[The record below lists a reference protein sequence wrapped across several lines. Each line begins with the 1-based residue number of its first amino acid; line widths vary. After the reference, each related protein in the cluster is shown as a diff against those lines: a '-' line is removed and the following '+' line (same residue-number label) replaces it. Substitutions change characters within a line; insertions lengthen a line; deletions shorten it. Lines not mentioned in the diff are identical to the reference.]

1 MNKAAEYKYTI
12 NYKSAD
18 NGYHCTDPD
27 GTNCYFHNGPN
38 ACYLWYADGKMIG
51 LDVGHAIF
59 HPFEA
64 AVFLNLNN
72 QTLTYDCEMPEF
84 LIDNLKDT
92 GDTKI
97 I

>member
-27 GTNCYFHNGPN
+27 GTNCYFHNGPDI
-38 ACYLWYADGKMIG
+38 CYLWYADGKTIG
-51 LDVGHAIF
+51 LEIGHAIF
-59 HPFEA
+59 HPFQA

-72 QTLTYDCEMPEF
+72 QTLSYNQMPFF